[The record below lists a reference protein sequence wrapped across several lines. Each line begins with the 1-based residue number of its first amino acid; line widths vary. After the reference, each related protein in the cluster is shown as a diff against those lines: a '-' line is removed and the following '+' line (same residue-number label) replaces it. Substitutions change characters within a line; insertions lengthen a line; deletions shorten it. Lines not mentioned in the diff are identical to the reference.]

1 MKLSSY
7 SILLFCDADTGN
19 GRPSKDTPYGYFD
32 GYDFIRQSKIVEL
45 KSFKNDERF
54 SEVTTKD
61 MSDKTIRLTYFSTFL
76 VLEVLNAEFDKEFF
90 VLVPEQPDENE
101 MLSQMMGSLYMT
113 NLSLFSDN
121 SETIDFMLCMKF
133 SVMLSKIYSPVEK
146 SFWQK
151 IFG

>member
-1 MKLSSY
+1 
-7 SILLFCDADTGN
+7 
-19 GRPSKDTPYGYFD
+19 
-32 GYDFIRQSKIVEL
+32 
-45 KSFKNDERF
+45 
-54 SEVTTKD
+54 